1 MSKVGYPSARAQ
13 KWLEV
18 IEVTMGITGIS
29 VLWRYIV
36 YHQQDVKRDF
46 SLVFYNAIVEISI

>member
-1 MSKVGYPSARAQ
+1 MSKVGYPFAHAQ

-36 YHQQDVKRDF
+36 YHQQDVKGYF
-46 SLVFYNAIVEISI
+46 SLVFYNAIH